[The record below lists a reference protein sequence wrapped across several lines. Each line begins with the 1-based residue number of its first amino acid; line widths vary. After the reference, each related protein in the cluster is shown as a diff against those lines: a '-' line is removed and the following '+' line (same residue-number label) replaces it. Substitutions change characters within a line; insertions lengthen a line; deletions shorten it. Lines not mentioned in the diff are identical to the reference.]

1 MVEQTRLVLRN
12 DTAELPTAN
21 AALSSFCQRHGIDE
35 DVVFDLTLALEEIL
49 TNIIRHGYDD
59 GGVHDIDMV
68 IRKQGDLLTLQ
79 IADDG
84 RPFDPSTAAPPNLDL
99 PTDQRPV
106 GGLGIHLV
114 KNLTGLPGIPKG
126 RRQECR
132 YGRKEDH
139 QRVSE

>member
-21 AALSSFCQRHGIDE
+21 AALTSFCEQHRVSE
-35 DVVFDLTLALEEIL
+35 DAVFDLTIALEEIL
-49 TNIIRHGYDD
+49 TNIIRHGYEDK
-59 GGVHDIDMV
+59 GPHEIDVV

-84 RPFDPSTAAPPNLDL
+84 RPFDPSKAAPPNLDL
-99 PTDQRPV
+99 PADQRAV

-114 KNLTGLPGIPKG
+114 RSLTDALEYRREDG
-126 RRQECR
+126 RNVVTVKKKTA
-132 YGRKEDH
+132 GA
-139 QRVSE
+139 